1 MNPPIPLSTA
11 FAEAPPV
18 PPLRIPDGQLANRVV
33 AALGAFEAAINTA
46 NLAGFHLEPRFE
58 RVRDRLPGVE
68 ESFVATLSIVR
79 RPSQSGL
86 PRRTISSPMAVTETG
101 GD

>member
-1 MNPPIPLSTA
+1 MNPPLPLSTA
-11 FAEAPPV
+11 FAEAPPA
-18 PPLRIPDGQLANRVV
+18 PAPGISDELLARRVV
-33 AALGAFEAAINTA
+33 AALGAFEVALNAA

-68 ESFVATLSIVR
+68 DSLVASLSIDR

-86 PRRTISSPMAVTETG
+86 PRRTTSSPMAVTETG